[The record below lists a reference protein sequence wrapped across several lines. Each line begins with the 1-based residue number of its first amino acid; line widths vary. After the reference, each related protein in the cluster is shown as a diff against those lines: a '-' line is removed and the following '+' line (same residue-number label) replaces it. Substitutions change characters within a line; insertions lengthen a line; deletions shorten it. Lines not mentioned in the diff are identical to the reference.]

1 MFKGKAR
8 KEAGDQPE
16 AAPIEQPNG
25 QEPQPSSTV
34 PLGRLLVERDLLTE
48 EQLNAAL
55 AQQEQSGKPLGQV
68 LVELGFLPE
77 ASVAQ
82 ALATQHGG
90 VIKTEYGFAT
100 GFGDVPARKP
110 LLEEPLISPDD
121 PFERPLPAPTPETAQ
136 LSAPAANGAPKVWE
150 PRPSIGPDAKPAP
163 EEAPS
168 PPPKAAPSLPPA
180 PVRPPAPASG
190 ASELVAR
197 VEQLEAELVSV
208 RQAQEALRA
217 EVERLSAEAGPD
229 RDLQDRLFR
238 SRLVELEQRID
249 SALAQLTDSPEA
261 GAVR

>member
-8 KEAGDQPE
+8 KEAGDQPA
-16 AAPIEQPNG
+16 AAPIEEQPNG
-25 QEPQPSSTV
+25 QESQSSSTV

-100 GFGDVPARKP
+100 GFGDVPARMP

-121 PFERPLPAPTPETAQ
+121 PFERPPPTPTPETAQ
-136 LSAPAANGAPKVWE
+136 LSAPVANGAPKVWE
-150 PRPSIGPDAKPAP
+150 PRPSIGPDAEPVP
-163 EEAPS
+163 ETAPS
-168 PPPKAAPSLPPA
+168 PPPAPAVAPVPA
-180 PVRPPAPASG
+180 PVT
-190 ASELVAR
+190 SELVAR
-197 VEQLEAELVSV
+197 VEQLEAELASV
-208 RQAQEALRA
+208 CKAQEALRA

-249 SALAQLTDSPEA
+249 SALARLTDSPEA

>member
-1 MFKGKAR
+1 MSKGKAP
-8 KEAGDQPE
+8 KEAGDE
-16 AAPIEQPNG
+16 SAAAPIEEHLNG

-34 PLGRLLVERDLLTE
+34 PLGQLLVERDLLTE

-90 VIKTEYGFAT
+90 AIKTEYGFAT
-100 GFGDVPARKP
+100 GFGDAPARKP
-110 LLEEPLISPDD
+110 LLEEPPISADE
-121 PFERPLPAPTPETAQ
+121 PFERPLPTPEAAQ

-150 PRPSIGPDAKPAP
+150 PRPSIGPDAKPAV
-163 EEAPS
+163 EADPS
-168 PPPKAAPSLPPA
+168 PPPAADPSLPPA
-180 PVRPPAPASG
+180 AGV
-190 ASELVAR
+190 SELVAR
-197 VEQLEAELVSV
+197 VEQLEAELSSV
-208 RQAQEALRA
+208 REAQEAVRTK
-217 EVERLSAEAGPD
+217 VERLSAEAGPD

-249 SALAQLTDSPEA
+249 SVLAQLTDSPEA
-261 GAVR
+261 GTVR